1 MSPVNLWLRCETKEF
16 EHRAALTPVTAKKL
30 IDAGFTISVERDPQ
44 RIFDDKEYEDVGCK
58 LVEWNTWPQAPLSD
72 PIIGLKELPPND
84 TSALPHT
91 HIMFAHCYK
100 EQGGWIDV
108 LQRWEHGQPSGM
120 LYDLEFLQDE
130 SGRRVAAFGYHAG
143 FAGAAV
149 GALALVKQVESEG
162 EKERLGVLKPYPN
175 EDELINYVKG
185 EMGRVEAKLGR
196 KPRALVIG
204 ALGRCG
210 RGAVDFFKAA
220 GFEDSNIAKWDM
232 EETSKGGPFTEILE
246 SDIFVNCI
254 YLTKK
259 IPSFVDRDS
268 IAKIGDKRQLRVV
281 VDVSCD
287 TTNPNNPIPIYDIN
301 TTFDKPTVDV
311 SGLEAGPPLTVVS
324 IDHLPTLL
332 PREASDAFSNDLLPS
347 LMTLPQAIKDRE
359 PRQGKPLET
368 KDVGKGDARVWRE
381 AEALFW
387 TKMGEM
393 KDARK

>member
-1 MSPVNLWLRCETKEF
+1 
-16 EHRAALTPVTAKKL
+16 
-30 IDAGFTISVERDPQ
+30 
-44 RIFDDKEYEDVGCK
+44 
-58 LVEWNTWPQAPLSD
+58 
-72 PIIGLKELPPND
+72 
-84 TSALPHT
+84 
-91 HIMFAHCYK
+91 
-100 EQGGWIDV
+100 
-108 LQRWEHGQPSGM
+108 M

-185 EMGRVEAKLGR
+185 EMGRVEQKLGR

-220 GFEDSNIAKWDM
+220 GFEEYVLPQKSFSFTFLTNPQADSKTSCNVSSNIAKWDM
-232 EETSKGGPFTEILE
+232 EETSKGGPFNEILE

-259 IPSFVDRDS
+259 IPSFVDRES

-311 SGLEAGPPLTVVS
+311 SG
-324 IDHLPTLL
+324 
-332 PREASDAFSNDLLPS
+332 
-347 LMTLPQAIKDRE
+347 
-359 PRQGKPLET
+359 
-368 KDVGKGDARVWRE
+368 
-381 AEALFW
+381 
-387 TKMGEM
+387 
-393 KDARK
+393 